1 MHQGLN
7 VSTLQRCGNEK
18 TRRPRRKENPITLAD
33 DWIRYAGMNKIFEQV
48 DRYMH
53 ESLRKGLPDIKPCDL
68 EKDGAVFYMNGKNG
82 MAFDW
87 YVNEHFPYF
96 FIFYNDKENL
106 GAVKA
111 ALYTDGGLTVYVYG
125 EKGHAEPLHFAEQV
139 QATSEELL
147 DLAVLLT
154 AHADGEK
161 IWDED
166 IRILDAE
173 GRPEAEEVDL
183 FLSLE
188 EAHRPMIERRD
199 LLPKTVIVTKKAR
212 EGGWKIG
219 YGLRDEPTNE
229 RDSGWFF
236 SVGDETDEYVN
247 DPGNLEL
254 WVVNSALIYD
264 PALTEFITAP
274 YGTTIV
280 RVSSDRFEPDEPG
293 KEIFIEKN

>member
-18 TRRPRRKENPITLAD
+18 TRRPRRKENPITIAD

-68 EKDGAVFYMNGKNG
+68 EKDGAVFYMNGKKG
-82 MAFDW
+82 TAFDW

-125 EKGHAEPLHFAEQV
+125 EKGHAEPLHFEEQV

-154 AHADGEK
+154 AHADDNRPGL
-161 IWDED
+161 
-166 IRILDAE
+166 IRQVRAGRAGKRDFHREELSLFSVMPAASCSIGKLVSSSSILTAAF
-173 GRPEAEEVDL
+173 RCTCL
-183 FLSLE
+183 FL
-188 EAHRPMIERRD
+188 
-199 LLPKTVIVTKKAR
+199 
-212 EGGWKIG
+212 
-219 YGLRDEPTNE
+219 
-229 RDSGWFF
+229 
-236 SVGDETDEYVN
+236 
-247 DPGNLEL
+247 
-254 WVVNSALIYD
+254 
-264 PALTEFITAP
+264 
-274 YGTTIV
+274 
-280 RVSSDRFEPDEPG
+280 
-293 KEIFIEKN
+293 